1 MRTTARRV
9 RHGLRRPHNWVQ
21 LVKFWGVGATGYV
34 VNLVVFAVSVHALDL
49 HHLIAATIAYVV
61 AVMNNFWW
69 NRHWTFGARDGH
81 AGFQAA
87 RFFTVSTAAFAIQ
100 ISLLAL
106 LVDAGGLPEL
116 PSQAA
121 SIALAMP
128 LNFIGNKMWSFRRD
142 F

>member
-21 LVKFWGVGATGYV
+21 LVKFCAVGGSGYV
-34 VNLVVFAVSVHALDL
+34 VNLLVFTVGVHAIGM
-49 HHLIAATIAYVV
+49 HHLAAATAAFVV
-61 AVMNNFWW
+61 AVLNNFWW

-87 RFFTVSTAAFAIQ
+87 RFFTVSVGAFLTQ
-100 ISLLAL
+100 VSLLAL
-106 LVDAGGLPEL
+106 LVDAGGLAKVPA
-116 PSQAA
+116 QAI

-128 LNFIGNKMWSFRRD
+128 FNFIGNKMWSFRLGD
-142 F
+142 